1 MIRRAASHDLDAVE
15 QIYMQ
20 TFISERR
27 SGARFSGWI
36 AGVWPN
42 RTAVRRAI
50 AKGELYALWDGEE
63 IVAAMIMRR
72 GQPDEYEALRWPVR
86 SFPSQVISFDLL
98 CVSPLRLREGLG
110 TQLLHYAV
118 GTAQRTR
125 SRAVRCHC
133 RSGNVPMRALLE
145 KTGFILACERKADFP
160 TGIGELAA
168 YYEYDTVPPRPRGN
182 EPRLSR
188 GGVSVV

>member
-1 MIRRAASHDLDAVE
+1 MIRKAASHDLDAVE

-20 TFISERR
+20 NFVSERK

-42 RTAVRRAI
+42 RTALRRAI
-50 AKGELYALWDGEE
+50 AKGELYALWDGET
-63 IVAAMIMRR
+63 ITAAMTMWR

-98 CVSPLRLREGLG
+98 CVSPLRAREGFG

-133 RSGNVPMRALLE
+133 RAGNAPMRALLE
-145 KTGFILACERKADFP
+145 KTGFVPVCEREADFP
-160 TGIGELAA
+160 SGVSERAA
-168 YYEYDTVPPRPRGN
+168 FYEYDTVPPRAR
-182 EPRLSR
+182 
-188 GGVSVV
+188 

>member
-1 MIRRAASHDLDAVE
+1 MIRKAASHDLDAVE

-20 TFISERR
+20 NFISERK
-27 SGARFSGWI
+27 SGTRFSGWV

-42 RTAVRRAI
+42 RTALRRAI
-50 AKGELYALWDGEE
+50 ARGELYALWDGEE
-63 IVAAMIMRR
+63 IAAAMTMRR

-86 SFPSQVISFDLL
+86 SFPGQIVSLDLL
-98 CVSPLRLREGLG
+98 CVSPLHAREGFG

-133 RSGNVPMRALLE
+133 RAGNAPVRALLE
-145 KTGFILACERKADFP
+145 KTGFVLVCTRETDFP
-160 TGIGELAA
+160 SGVSETAA
-168 YYEYDTVPPRPRGN
+168 YYEYGTAPQRPR
-182 EPRLSR
+182 
-188 GGVSVV
+188 

>member
-1 MIRRAASHDLDAVE
+1 MIRKAASHDLDAVE

-20 TFISERR
+20 NFISERK
-27 SGARFSGWI
+27 SGERFSGWI

-42 RTAVRRAI
+42 RTALRRSI

-63 IVAAMIMRR
+63 IVAAMSMRR

-98 CVSPLRLREGLG
+98 CVSPLRVREGFG
-110 TQLLHYAV
+110 TQLLHYAI

-133 RSGNVPMRALLE
+133 RTGNSPMRALLE
-145 KTGFILACERKADFP
+145 KTGFVLVCERETDFAA
-160 TGIGELAA
+160 GVRERAA
-168 YYEYDTVPPRPRGN
+168 YYEFDTVPPR
-182 EPRLSR
+182 ST
-188 GGVSVV
+188 